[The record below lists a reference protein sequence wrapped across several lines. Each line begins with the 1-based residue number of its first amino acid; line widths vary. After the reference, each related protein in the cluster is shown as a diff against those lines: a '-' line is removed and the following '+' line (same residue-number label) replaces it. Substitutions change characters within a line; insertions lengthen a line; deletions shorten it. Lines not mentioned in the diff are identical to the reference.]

1 MSPSALRLVGG
12 RVLDPGAGLD
22 LVADVVVV
30 DGRVVAVAPGAPAP
44 AGARTVDVSG
54 HLVLP
59 AFTDLHVHL
68 REPGGEESE
77 TIATGTAAAL
87 AGGFARVYAMPN
99 TNPTA
104 DRPEVLARVAAAA
117 AAAGPCEVVPV
128 SAITEGLRG
137 KVVVDF
143 RANLAAGAGA
153 FSDDGAWVGD
163 DGVAEA
169 AFRAAADLGFLVME
183 HCEDFGITGPG
194 VLHDAPCTRAAGL
207 PGIPR
212 AAEDHATGR
221 DLGLAA
227 RFGARLHLCHVS
239 TAGAVERLAAAK
251 AAGHAVTGEVT
262 PHHLVLTVD
271 DAVRGGPDF
280 KMKPPLRDAADVD
293 ALVAA
298 LADGTLDAIGTDH
311 APHAEHKKALGVTKA
326 PFGAIGT
333 ETAFPVLYTR
343 LVTTGR
349 VPLRRLVE
357 ALTTGPARVERRPAA
372 SLSPGSP
379 ARLTVVDPTTS
390 RRVDRT
396 RLRSK
401 SRNCPFHGWDLVGW
415 PVATLVGSTWVPA
428 GPGPVA

>member
-1 MSPSALRLVGG
+1 MSGATIVRGG
-12 RVLDPGAGLD
+12 RVFDPGARLD
-22 LVADVVVV
+22 AVLDVLLV
-30 DGRVVAVAPGAPAP
+30 DGRVAAHGPSLPVP
-44 AGARTVDVSG
+44 AGAEVVDARG

-77 TIATGTAAAL
+77 TIATGTDAAL

-104 DRPEVLARVAAAA
+104 DRPEVLARVLDAARR
-117 AAAGPCEVVPV
+117 AGPCEVVPV

-137 KVVVDF
+137 RVPVDF
-143 RANLAAGAGA
+143 AAQEAAGAGA

-163 DGVAEA
+163 DAVAEA
-169 AFRAAADLGFLVME
+169 AFRAAGARGFLVME

-194 VLHDAPCTRAAGL
+194 VLHDAPSVRAAGL

-212 AAEDHATGR
+212 TAEDTATGR

-239 TAGAVERLAAAK
+239 TAGAVERLRAAR

-280 KMKPPLRDAADVD
+280 KMKPPLREASDVD
-293 ALVAA
+293 ALVRA
-298 LADGTLDAIGTDH
+298 LEDGTLDAIGTDH
-311 APHAEHKKALGVTKA
+311 APHAEGKKALGVVKA

-343 LVTTGR
+343 LVLAGR
-349 VPLRRLVE
+349 LSLRRLVE
-357 ALTTGPARVERRPAA
+357 ALVTGPARVERRPAA
-372 SLSPGSP
+372 TLAVGAP
-379 ARLTVVDPTTS
+379 ARVTVVDVATERT
-390 RRVDRT
+390 VDRA

-401 SRNCPFHGWDLVGW
+401 SRNCPFHGMRLSGW
-415 PVATLVGSTWVPA
+415 PVATIVGTTLRRYT
-428 GPGPVA
+428 PGA